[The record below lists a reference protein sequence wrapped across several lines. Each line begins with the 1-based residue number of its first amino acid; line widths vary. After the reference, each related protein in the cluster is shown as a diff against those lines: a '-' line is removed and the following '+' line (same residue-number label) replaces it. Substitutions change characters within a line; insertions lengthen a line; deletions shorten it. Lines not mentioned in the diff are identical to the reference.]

1 MSGRAKPLVLF
12 DVDGT
17 LLLTG
22 GAGMRAMKAVA
33 CELFGATFRW
43 DGIVVSGHLDPLIFA
58 EAAALNGLD
67 DIATHHERFRRRYL
81 EQLVVE
87 LALGRAQIRIMPGIL
102 ESLSRLRETRAA
114 TLGLLTGNYSDAIP
128 IKLSAIGIE
137 PAWFEVTAFGD
148 EAADRRAL
156 AALAISKYEEQLG
169 ATIDPRRVVVVGDTP
184 RDVDCA
190 HAHGCYAFA
199 VATGRYDAAALAAAG
214 ADRVVD
220 DLSDPTPLIEMV
232 ERLSAGPF
240 V

>member
-1 MSGRAKPLVLF
+1 MQTPAKPLVLF

-33 CELFGATFRW
+33 CELFGAAFRW

-67 DIATHHERFRRRYL
+67 ADPMHHERFRRRYL

-87 LALGRAQIRIMPGIL
+87 LELGRAQIRIMPGIR

-137 PAWFEVTAFGD
+137 PTWFEVTAFGD

-156 AALAISKYEEQLG
+156 AALAISKYEGQLG

-214 ADRVVD
+214 ADRVVH
-220 DLSDPTPLIEMV
+220 DLSDPTPLIETV
-232 ERLSAGPF
+232 ERLAAAIRD
-240 V
+240 

>member
-1 MSGRAKPLVLF
+1 M
-12 DVDGT
+12 
-17 LLLTG
+17 
-22 GAGMRAMKAVA
+22 
-33 CELFGATFRW
+33 
-43 DGIVVSGHLDPLIFA
+43 
-58 EAAALNGLD
+58 
-67 DIATHHERFRRRYL
+67 
-81 EQLVVE
+81 
-87 LALGRAQIRIMPGIL
+87 
-102 ESLSRLRETRAA
+102 RETRAA

-156 AALAISKYEEQLG
+156 AALAISKYEGQLG
-169 ATIDPRRVVVVGDTP
+169 ATIAPRRVVVVGDTP

-220 DLSDPTPLIEMV
+220 DLSDPTPLIQTV

-240 V
+240 G